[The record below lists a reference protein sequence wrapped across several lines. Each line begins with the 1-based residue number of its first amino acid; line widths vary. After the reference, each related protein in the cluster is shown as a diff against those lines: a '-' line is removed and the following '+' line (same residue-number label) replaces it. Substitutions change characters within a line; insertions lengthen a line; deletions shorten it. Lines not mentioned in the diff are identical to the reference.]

1 MWQTKHAAF
10 VCLKL
15 VCVTNEQSATWEQ
28 HHRFMRRYLTIQ
40 MKHSARHSVNRTFFN
55 TCCCWIIS
63 RKHQACYPMI
73 CLYFIFL
80 THSNNAKRKT
90 GCVNRIAVQ
99 SIFTLKFLT
108 QPSLPWINRLTRY
121 EVPLHIEFFPVQG
134 EPSLPR
140 DWEAGCADRKKK
152 DKQDSPITVS
162 DYELYMGCSFNAVYS
177 LPHFVTIK
185 YSQQH
190 LCRPLLITH
199 HNNKR
204 SQPEIA
210 IANLH

>member
-108 QPSLPWINRLTRY
+108 QPSLPWINGGFYLSCFHFIYIYFGTPQRIRLCLTLQW
-121 EVPLHIEFFPVQG
+121 PTK
-134 EPSLPR
+134 
-140 DWEAGCADRKKK
+140 ADFAFQK
-152 DKQDSPITVS
+152 V
-162 DYELYMGCSFNAVYS
+162 GA
-177 LPHFVTIK
+177 
-185 YSQQH
+185 
-190 LCRPLLITH
+190 
-199 HNNKR
+199 
-204 SQPEIA
+204 
-210 IANLH
+210 